1 MGVMFGRLAMKPTLL
16 KLVAVAVGLAGV
28 GWAQEDDGPGRGV
41 ARVSVI
47 NGDVSVRR
55 GDTGDWVA
63 AAINAPLVVEDRLTT
78 GDGSRAEVQFDYAN
92 MIRLASMS
100 EIRFSELEYHR
111 YQVQVAR
118 GLVTFRVLRDMDAQ
132 AEICTPSVSVRPVK
146 KGIYRIEVREDGT
159 TEVTVRKGEADVFTP
174 RGSERLNSGRTMLAR
189 GSASDPEFQMVRA
202 RDTDDW
208 DRWNA
213 RRDDDLERTRSYQ
226 YVDNDIYGAEDLD
239 SYGRWV
245 NADSYGWVWTPR
257 VAVGWAPYHHGR
269 WMWIDW
275 YGWSWVSYDPW
286 GWAPYHY
293 GRWFNSPMYG
303 WCWWPGGR
311 GPYHHHYWSPGLV
324 AFFGWGGGA
333 GVGIGFGNVGWVP
346 LAPHEPY
353 HRWYGNGL
361 YRGYRGGYIDN
372 GTHIVNNVNIVN
384 NYRNARVRNG
394 MTGIDADGFV
404 RGRRDGMRSVGEGD
418 VHGAN
423 LVRGV
428 VPVTPNRE
436 SLRMADRQVRAD
448 TVARASSNER
458 FFSSRQ
464 PAKVDRVPFD
474 EQRRGVERVA
484 TRTAGGG
491 EPAAAGGQV
500 DRGARGTIRN
510 DNANRRGWRRADT
523 VDRNPGAPSVD
534 GASGRGSTVDRN
546 SGMGSGMVERGT
558 DTNRVNRQSGDNSGW
573 RRFGQ
578 PSRSAEAGAAAR
590 TERGTDR
597 GSGSVDRGVMRG
609 SEQGTGSTGGGSSRG
624 GSDGNWRRSEGGAGN
639 SNVERAPR
647 SSGRENFQPD
657 SSRGARSWGS
667 PRYDRSSE
675 GQVRISPPI
684 VRERSSSGPSY
695 SGGGGG
701 RGMSAPS
708 HSSGGGGGGGISRG
722 SGGSNAGHGGG
733 GGGGGGRGGRSR

>member
-1 MGVMFGRLAMKPTLL
+1 MKPTLL

-28 GWAQEDDGPGRGV
+28 GWAQEDDSPGRGV
-41 ARVSVI
+41 ARISVI

-78 GDGSRAEVQFDYAN
+78 GEGSRAEVQFDYAN
-92 MIRLASMS
+92 MIRLAPLS
-100 EIRFSELEYHR
+100 EVRFSELEYHR

-118 GLVTFRVLRDMDAQ
+118 GLVTFRVLRDIDAQ

-159 TEVTVRKGEADVFTP
+159 TEVTVRKGEAEVFTP

-213 RRDDDLERTRSYQ
+213 RRDDDLERSRSYK
-226 YVDNDIYGAEDLD
+226 YVDSDIYGAEDLD

-245 NADSYGWVWTPR
+245 SVDSYGWVWTPR
-257 VAVGWAPYHHGR
+257 VAVGWAPYHYGR
-269 WMWIDW
+269 WVWIDW

-311 GPYHHHYWSPGLV
+311 GPHHRHYWSPGLV
-324 AFFGWGGGA
+324 AFFGWGGHG
-333 GVGIGFGNVGWVP
+333 GGFGFGFGNVGWVP

-353 HRWYGNGL
+353 HRWYGHDQ
-361 YRGYRGGYIDN
+361 YRGFRSGYIDN
-372 GTHIVNNVNIVN
+372 STHIVNNINIVN
-384 NYRNARVRNG
+384 NYRNARVHNG

-404 RGRRDGMRSVGEGD
+404 RGRRDGMRSLGEGEA
-418 VHGAN
+418 HGAS

-428 VPVTPNRE
+428 VPVTPNRD
-436 SLRMADRQVRAD
+436 SLRMADRQVRTD
-448 TVARASSNER
+448 TVARSSSNER

-464 PAKVDRVPFD
+464 PARVDRVPFD
-474 EQRRGVERVA
+474 EQRRSVERVA
-484 TRTAGGG
+484 TRTASGGSTG
-491 EPAAAGGQV
+491 VAGGQV
-500 DRGARGTIRN
+500 DRVTRGTIRN
-510 DNANRRGWRRADT
+510 DNADRGGWRRADT
-523 VDRNPGAPSVD
+523 VDRNAGARSVD
-534 GASGRGSTVDRN
+534 STSGRGGGVDHN
-546 SGMGSGMVERGT
+546 SRTGSGMVERGT
-558 DTNRVNRQSGDNSGW
+558 DTGRVNRQSGDNSGW

-578 PSRSAEAGAAAR
+578 PSRSVEPGGAAR
-590 TERGTDR
+590 TERSMDR
-597 GSGSVDRGVMRG
+597 GSGSVERSVMRG
-609 SEQGTGSTGGGSSRG
+609 SEHGSGSIGGGSSRG
-624 GSDGNWRRSEGGAGN
+624 GSDSGWRRFEGGAGN
-639 SNVERAPR
+639 SNAERTPR
-647 SSGRENFQPD
+647 SSGRDFQPD
-657 SSRGARSWGS
+657 SSSGVRSWGS

-695 SGGGGG
+695 GGGGRSIAAPSYSGGGGG

-708 HSSGGGGGGGISRG
+708 HSSGGGGGVSRG
-722 SGGSNAGHGGG
+722 GGGSGAGHS
-733 GGGGGGRGGRSR
+733 GGGGGGRGGRGR